1 MAGIVFDALAK
12 ADFGQ
17 HLHIIV
23 GALHDALRL
32 NQFVVGAL
40 CAAVSSLITSSVL
53 VQVIVFI
60 VVTCGTLIA
69 TKPLVDKYK
78 KGHKEVKTNSDR
90 FIGQTGVMLTD
101 IDTLE
106 TVGQVKVSGEVWTAK
121 LKNPTPV
128 KKDDKVKILAIE
140 GVKMIVEPW
149 QGE

>member
-1 MAGIVFDALAK
+1 MGQYMPIVWI
-12 ADFGQ
+12 G
-17 HLHIIV
+17 
-23 GALHDALRL
+23 
-32 NQFVVGAL
+32 FVIFMLLCEGFTTQLVSIWFAVGAL

-69 TKPLVDKYK
+69 TKPLVDKYR

-106 TVGQVKVSGEVWTAK
+106 AVGQVKVSGEVWTAK

>member
-1 MAGIVFDALAK
+1 MGQYMPIVWI
-12 ADFGQ
+12 G
-17 HLHIIV
+17 
-23 GALHDALRL
+23 
-32 NQFVVGAL
+32 FVIFMLLCEGFTTQLVSIWFAVGAL

-90 FIGQTGVMLTD
+90 LIGQTGVMLTD

-106 TVGQVKVSGEVWTAK
+106 AVGQVKVSGEVWTAK

>member
-1 MAGIVFDALAK
+1 MGQYMPIVWI
-12 ADFGQ
+12 G
-17 HLHIIV
+17 
-23 GALHDALRL
+23 
-32 NQFVVGAL
+32 FVIFMLLCEGFTTQLVSIWFAVGAL

-60 VVTCGTLIA
+60 VVTCGTLLA

-90 FIGQTGVMLTD
+90 LIGQTGVMLTD

-106 TVGQVKVSGEVWTAK
+106 AVGQVKVSGEVWTAK

-149 QGE
+149 HGE

>member
-1 MAGIVFDALAK
+1 MGQYMPIVWI
-12 ADFGQ
+12 G
-17 HLHIIV
+17 
-23 GALHDALRL
+23 
-32 NQFVVGAL
+32 FVIFMLLCEGFTTQLVSIWFAVGAL
-40 CAAVSSLITSSVL
+40 CAAVTSLITSSVL

-90 FIGQTGVMLTD
+90 LIGQTGVMLTD

-106 TVGQVKVSGEVWTAK
+106 AVGQVKVSGEVWTAK

>member
-1 MAGIVFDALAK
+1 MGQYMPIVWI
-12 ADFGQ
+12 G
-17 HLHIIV
+17 
-23 GALHDALRL
+23 
-32 NQFVVGAL
+32 FVIFMLLCEGFTTQLVSIWFAVGAL
-40 CAAVSSLITSSVL
+40 CAAVSSLITSFVL

-106 TVGQVKVSGEVWTAK
+106 SVGQVKVSGEVWTAK

>member
-1 MAGIVFDALAK
+1 MF
-12 ADFGQ
+12 
-17 HLHIIV
+17 
-23 GALHDALRL
+23 
-32 NQFVVGAL
+32 
-40 CAAVSSLITSSVL
+40 
-53 VQVIVFI
+53 FI
-60 VVTCGTLIA
+60 VIAFGTLIA
-69 TKPLVDKYK
+69 TKPIVDKYK
-78 KGHKEVKTNSDR
+78 KNHKDVKTNSDR

-106 TVGQVKVSGEVWTAK
+106 AVGQVKVSGEVWTAK

>member
-1 MAGIVFDALAK
+1 MGQYMPIVWI
-12 ADFGQ
+12 G
-17 HLHIIV
+17 
-23 GALHDALRL
+23 
-32 NQFVVGAL
+32 FVIFMQLCEGFTTQLVSIWFAVGAL

-78 KGHKEVKTNSDR
+78 KGHKDVKTNSDR
-90 FIGQTGVMLTD
+90 LIGQTGVMLTD

-106 TVGQVKVSGEVWTAK
+106 AVGQVKVSGEVWTAK

>member
-1 MAGIVFDALAK
+1 MEEYMPFVWISIAVVMA
-12 ADFGQ
+12 
-17 HLHIIV
+17 V
-23 GALHDALRL
+23 GEAAT
-32 NQFVVGAL
+32 NQLVSIWFVVGAL

>member
-1 MAGIVFDALAK
+1 MGQYMPIVWI
-12 ADFGQ
+12 G
-17 HLHIIV
+17 
-23 GALHDALRL
+23 
-32 NQFVVGAL
+32 FVIFMLLCEGFTTQLVSIWFAVGAL

-60 VVTCGTLIA
+60 VVACGTLIA

-106 TVGQVKVSGEVWTAK
+106 AVGQVKVSGEVWTAK

>member
-1 MAGIVFDALAK
+1 MGQYMPIVWIGFVIFMQLCEG
-12 ADFGQ
+12 FTTQ
-17 HLHIIV
+17 LVSIW
-23 GALHDALRL
+23 
-32 NQFVVGAL
+32 FVVGAL

-78 KGHKEVKTNSDR
+78 KGHKEEKTNSDR
-90 FIGQTGVMLTD
+90 LIGQTGVMLTD

-106 TVGQVKVSGEVWTAK
+106 AVGQVKVSGEVWTAK

>member
-1 MAGIVFDALAK
+1 MGQYMPIVWI
-12 ADFGQ
+12 G
-17 HLHIIV
+17 
-23 GALHDALRL
+23 
-32 NQFVVGAL
+32 FVIFMLLCEGFTTQLVSIWFAVGAL
-40 CAAVSSLITSSVL
+40 CAAVSSLITSFVL

-90 FIGQTGVMLTD
+90 LIGQTGVMLTD

-106 TVGQVKVSGEVWTAK
+106 AVGQVKVSGEVWTAK

>member
-1 MAGIVFDALAK
+1 MGQYMPIVWI
-12 ADFGQ
+12 G
-17 HLHIIV
+17 
-23 GALHDALRL
+23 
-32 NQFVVGAL
+32 FVIFMLLCEGFTTQLVSIWFAVGAL

-60 VVTCGTLIA
+60 VVTCGTLLA

-78 KGHKEVKTNSDR
+78 KGHKDVKTNSDR
-90 FIGQTGVMLTD
+90 LIGQTGVMLTD

-106 TVGQVKVSGEVWTAK
+106 AVGQVKVSGEVWTAK

>member
-1 MAGIVFDALAK
+1 MEEYMPFVWIGIAVVMA
-12 ADFGQ
+12 
-17 HLHIIV
+17 V
-23 GALHDALRL
+23 GEAAT
-32 NQFVVGAL
+32 NQLVSIWFVVGAL

-106 TVGQVKVSGEVWTAK
+106 AVGQVKVSGVNAAIAQGQQYFDQNADAN
-121 LKNPTPV
+121 LKNKLT
-128 KKDDKVKILAIE
+128 LAYYTFFTL
-140 GVKMIVEPW
+140 
-149 QGE
+149 

>member
-1 MAGIVFDALAK
+1 MGQYMPIVWI
-12 ADFGQ
+12 G
-17 HLHIIV
+17 
-23 GALHDALRL
+23 
-32 NQFVVGAL
+32 FVIFMQLCEGFTTQLVSIWFAVGAL

-60 VVTCGTLIA
+60 VVTCGTLLA

-78 KGHKEVKTNSDR
+78 KGHKDVKTNSDR
-90 FIGQTGVMLTD
+90 LIGQTGVMLTD

-106 TVGQVKVSGEVWTAK
+106 AVGQVKVSGEVWTAK

>member
-1 MAGIVFDALAK
+1 MGQYMPIVWI
-12 ADFGQ
+12 G
-17 HLHIIV
+17 
-23 GALHDALRL
+23 
-32 NQFVVGAL
+32 FVIFMLLCEGFTTQLVSIWFAVGAL

-78 KGHKEVKTNSDR
+78 KGHKDVKTNSDR
-90 FIGQTGVMLTD
+90 LIGQTGVMLTD

-106 TVGQVKVSGEVWTAK
+106 AVGQVKVSGEVWTAK

-149 QGE
+149 HGE

>member
-1 MAGIVFDALAK
+1 MGQYMPIVWI
-12 ADFGQ
+12 G
-17 HLHIIV
+17 
-23 GALHDALRL
+23 
-32 NQFVVGAL
+32 FVIFMLLCEGFTTQLVSIWFAVGAL

-106 TVGQVKVSGEVWTAK
+106 SVGQVKVSGEVWTAK

>member
-1 MAGIVFDALAK
+1 MGQYMPIVWI
-12 ADFGQ
+12 G
-17 HLHIIV
+17 
-23 GALHDALRL
+23 
-32 NQFVVGAL
+32 FVIFMLLCEGFTTQLVSIWFAVGAL

-90 FIGQTGVMLTD
+90 LIGQTGVMLTD

-106 TVGQVKVSGEVWTAK
+106 AVGQLKVSGEVWTAK

>member
-1 MAGIVFDALAK
+1 MGQYMPIVWI
-12 ADFGQ
+12 G
-17 HLHIIV
+17 
-23 GALHDALRL
+23 
-32 NQFVVGAL
+32 FVIFMQLCEGFTTQLVSIWFAVGAL

-78 KGHKEVKTNSDR
+78 KGHKDVKTNSDR
-90 FIGQTGVMLTD
+90 LIGQTGVMLTD

-106 TVGQVKVSGEVWTAK
+106 AVGQVKVSGEVWTAK
-121 LKNPTPV
+121 LKPPTPV

-149 QGE
+149 HGE

>member
-1 MAGIVFDALAK
+1 MGQYMPIVWI
-12 ADFGQ
+12 G
-17 HLHIIV
+17 
-23 GALHDALRL
+23 
-32 NQFVVGAL
+32 FVIFMLLCEGFTTQLVSIWFAVGAL

-78 KGHKEVKTNSDR
+78 KGHKDVKTNSDR
-90 FIGQTGVMLTD
+90 LIGQTGVMLTD

-106 TVGQVKVSGEVWTAK
+106 AVGQVKVSGEVWTAK

>member
-1 MAGIVFDALAK
+1 MGQYMPIVWI
-12 ADFGQ
+12 G
-17 HLHIIV
+17 
-23 GALHDALRL
+23 
-32 NQFVVGAL
+32 FVIFMLLCEGFTTQLVSIWFAVGAL
-40 CAAVSSLITSSVL
+40 CAAVSSLITSFVL

-78 KGHKEVKTNSDR
+78 KGHKEVKTNSNR

-106 TVGQVKVSGEVWTAK
+106 AVGQLKVSGEVWTAK

>member
-1 MAGIVFDALAK
+1 MGQYMPIVWI
-12 ADFGQ
+12 G
-17 HLHIIV
+17 
-23 GALHDALRL
+23 
-32 NQFVVGAL
+32 FVIFMLLCEGFTTQLVSIWFAVGAL
-40 CAAVSSLITSSVL
+40 CAAVSSLITSFVL

-106 TVGQVKVSGEVWTAK
+106 AVGQVKVSGEVWTAK

>member
-1 MAGIVFDALAK
+1 MGQYMPIVWI
-12 ADFGQ
+12 G
-17 HLHIIV
+17 
-23 GALHDALRL
+23 
-32 NQFVVGAL
+32 FVIFMLLCEGFTTQLVSIWFAVGAL
-40 CAAVSSLITSSVL
+40 CAAVSSLITSFVL

-90 FIGQTGVMLTD
+90 LIGQTGVMLTD

-106 TVGQVKVSGEVWTAK
+106 AVGQLKVSGEVWTAK

>member
-1 MAGIVFDALAK
+1 MGQYMPIVWI
-12 ADFGQ
+12 G
-17 HLHIIV
+17 
-23 GALHDALRL
+23 
-32 NQFVVGAL
+32 FVIFMQLCEGFTTQLVSIWFAVGAL

-90 FIGQTGVMLTD
+90 LIGQTGVMLTD

-106 TVGQVKVSGEVWTAK
+106 AVGQVKVSGEVWTAK

>member
-1 MAGIVFDALAK
+1 MGQYMPIVWIGFVIFMQLCEG
-12 ADFGQ
+12 FTTQ
-17 HLHIIV
+17 LVSIW
-23 GALHDALRL
+23 
-32 NQFVVGAL
+32 FVVGAL

-78 KGHKEVKTNSDR
+78 KGHKEGKTNSDR

-106 TVGQVKVSGEVWTAK
+106 AVGQVKVSGEVWTAK

>member
-1 MAGIVFDALAK
+1 MGQYMPIVWI
-12 ADFGQ
+12 G
-17 HLHIIV
+17 
-23 GALHDALRL
+23 
-32 NQFVVGAL
+32 FVIFMLLCEGFTTQLVSIWFAVGAL
-40 CAAVSSLITSSVL
+40 CAAVSSLITSFVL

-78 KGHKEVKTNSDR
+78 KGHKDVKTNSDR
-90 FIGQTGVMLTD
+90 LIGQTGVMLTD

-106 TVGQVKVSGEVWTAK
+106 AVGQVKVSGEVWTAK

-128 KKDDKVKILAIE
+128 KKDEKVKILAIE

>member
-1 MAGIVFDALAK
+1 MGQYMPIVWI
-12 ADFGQ
+12 G
-17 HLHIIV
+17 
-23 GALHDALRL
+23 
-32 NQFVVGAL
+32 FVIFMLLCEGFTTQLVSIWFAVGAL

-106 TVGQVKVSGEVWTAK
+106 AVGQLKVSGEVWTAK